1 MATNA
6 GTLKLEINIPQVIAL
21 QFSEGKEVES
31 QYTGT
36 QVMYTLT
43 DGRRW
48 YVAPF
53 VAQKITAA
61 GVAAK
66 MPFQACKRQHGK
78 TVEIE
83 IETHNQ
89 TKAAG
94 ATTPTAS
101 SFSKSDQAVTPV
113 LNASTNT
120 FEMPGP
126 PAPWPQYTPAQETV
140 IERKLAPPEPAA
152 NVSAMA
158 NRILASYVVAFDVV
172 AKLQQVCEERGMPLN
187 FVREEHIRQ
196 IAATAFIESAKAARS

>member
-6 GTLKLEINIPQVIAL
+6 GVLKLQTNIPEVIAL
-21 QFSEGKEVES
+21 AFSDGKPVES
-31 QYTGT
+31 PLTGP
-36 QVMYTLT
+36 QVLFSLV

-53 VAQKITAA
+53 VAEKIRAA

-66 MPFQACKRQHGK
+66 MPFQICKRQHGK
-78 TVEIE
+78 SIEFE

-94 ATTPTAS
+94 VLAPAAS
-101 SFSKSDQAVTPV
+101 CFSKSDQAVTPV

-126 PAPWPQYTPAQETV
+126 PAPWPVHTPAQQAVVSRRLQE
-140 IERKLAPPEPAA
+140 AEPT

-187 FVREEHIRQ
+187 FVKEEHIRQ

>member
-101 SFSKSDQAVTPV
+101 TSKAMQTTDVPV
-113 LNASTNT
+113 LNRSTNH

-126 PAPWPQYTPAQETV
+126 PAPWPRHTPAQEAV
-140 IERKLAPPEPAA
+140 IERKLEPT